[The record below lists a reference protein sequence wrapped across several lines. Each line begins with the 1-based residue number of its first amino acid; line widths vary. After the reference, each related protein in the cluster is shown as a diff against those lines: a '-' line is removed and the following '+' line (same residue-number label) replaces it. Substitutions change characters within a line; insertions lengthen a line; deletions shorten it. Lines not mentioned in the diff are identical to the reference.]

1 MENQNK
7 NPKDSIESDESV
19 DYHLKE
25 WELFKEEK
33 FQEQFNKK
41 DDEGRDL

>member
-1 MENQNK
+1 MEKQNENLK
-7 NPKDSIESDESV
+7 NSIESDESL

-41 DDEGRDL
+41 DEEGRDL